1 MITRQQITTV
11 LDHPVYDAHG
21 NKIGEAKHVFLDDAS
36 GRPEW
41 VSVRTGLFGTSESF
55 VPIHD
60 ATLVEDHLQV
70 AYPKEKIKDAPAVDV
85 DAGGHLSESEE
96 HRLYDY
102 YGIDMDATWAEAQ
115 KSGDTGWA
123 SAGRSAAGTGTTG
136 TGAGAGAA
144 AAAGAATTGKARSGD
159 LSGAAGR
166 SGAAGVADTGYAAPG
181 AKGMRRTGER
191 EKATAS
197 RDAMTRSEERL
208 RISTERYETGRARLR
223 KYVVTEEQEMTV
235 PVHHEEVR
243 IEREPITDA
252 TRDAALSGPE
262 LTEDEYEVVLHGE
275 RAVASTE
282 TVPVERV
289 RLLAEDHV
297 EQETVKGRVRK
308 ERIEAE
314 TPKEGRRRLD

>member
-102 YGIDMDATWAEAQ
+102 YGIDMDATWAQAQ

-123 SAGRSAAGTGTTG
+123 SSGRGAASAGAAG
-136 TGAGAGAA
+136 AAGAA
-144 AAAGAATTGKARSGD
+144 AATGTSKAGERSRTPGT
-159 LSGAAGR
+159 S
-166 SGAAGVADTGYAAPG
+166 SAAGVADTGYAAPG

-191 EKATAS
+191 GKATEAGG
-197 RDAMTRSEERL
+197 AMTRSEERL
-208 RISTERYETGRARLR
+208 RITTERYETGRARLR
-223 KYVVTEEQEMTV
+223 KFVVTEEQEMTV

-252 TRDAALSGPE
+252 SRDAALSGPD